1 MPKWKRGSGNIR
13 VREKNDVTRRGFG
26 FKGSEYWRRAIR
38 RKAERTVVYLSNGI
52 TKKGHQTM
60 MVFVIGLNGVR
71 LMPTTPRK
79 ARKLLEKGKATVYMK
94 RPFTIQLK
102 YKTGTTTQ
110 KVDLG
115 VDTGS
120 QHIGIGIVSEGK
132 VLYKA
137 NITLRDT
144 MEKRGLIETKAT
156 YRRGRRYRKVRYRK
170 PKFKFHTKRT
180 YSDKLVVRKSTKH
193 KTHWIKETNSIQTG
207 AHAGWLPPSVQ
218 SKLDHHINWIDRYL
232 DILPQGTVLRIE
244 LGRFDVARMKDPTI
258 HNELYQQ
265 GPMYDHENVKA
276 YVFSRD
282 NYTCKCCKA
291 KAGSVR
297 KDGTS
302 VKLVAHHLL
311 MRSKGATDNPDY
323 LASVCDHCH
332 DGISHKE
339 GVLYE
344 WYCKLKPF
352 KRGYRD
358 ATLMNILQIR
368 LRAYYTNA
376 FFTYG
381 NITTADRKT
390 LMLSKSHANDAVA
403 IAAHGQS
410 SVKNTLE
417 TLFFVQVRK
426 KKRSLHEAT
435 PRKGRKEPNRTA
447 KRNEKNTKRIGE
459 FFLYDKVR
467 YKDEIGWISGFSGGC
482 MAYVKDRTGAYIG
495 DEDKSY
501 KKVLLSKLRILKRN
515 NNWIQYC
522 GNSSPI

>member
-1 MPKWKRGSGNIR
+1 
-13 VREKNDVTRRGFG
+13 
-26 FKGSEYWRRAIR
+26 
-38 RKAERTVVYLSNGI
+38 
-52 TKKGHQTM
+52 

-79 ARKLLEKGKATVYMK
+79 ARKLLDDGKATVYMK
-94 RPFTIQLK
+94 RPFTIQLN

-110 KVDLG
+110 QVDLG
-115 VDTGS
+115 IDTGS
-120 QHIGIGIVSEGK
+120 QHIGIGIVSEDK

-137 NITLRDT
+137 DITLRDT
-144 MEKRGLIETKAT
+144 MEKRSLIETRAT

-170 PKFKFHTKRT
+170 PKFKFHTKRV
-180 YSDKLVVRKSTKH
+180 YSEKLITRKSTKH
-193 KTHWIKETNSIQTG
+193 KTHWVKVTNSFETSR
-207 AHAGWLPPSVQ
+207 HEGWLPPSVQ

-232 DILPQGTVLRIE
+232 DVLPDGTKLHIE
-244 LGRFDVARMKDPTI
+244 LGRFDVARMKDPTV

-265 GPMYDHENVKA
+265 GPMYDHENVRA

-282 NYTCKCCKA
+282 NYKCKCCGA

-297 KDGTS
+297 KDGSS
-302 VKLVAHHLL
+302 VKLIAHHLL

-323 LASVCDHCH
+323 LASVCEHCH

-358 ATLMNILQIR
+358 ATLMNILQSR
-368 LRAYYTNA
+368 LRAYYADA

-381 NITTADRKT
+381 NITTADRKA
-390 LMLSKSHANDAVA
+390 LLLSKSHANDAVA
-403 IAAHGQS
+403 IAAHGKQS
-410 SVKNTLE
+410 IRNIPE

-426 KKRSLHEAT
+426 KKRTLHEAT
-435 PRKGRKEPNRTA
+435 PRKGRKEPNREA
-447 KRNEKNTKRIGE
+447 KRNEKNTKRIGK
-459 FFLYDKVR
+459 FFLYDKVQ
-467 YKDEIGWISGFSGGC
+467 YVDKIGWISGFTSS
-482 MAYVKDRTGAYIG
+482 TGAYIKDDNG
-495 DEDKSY
+495 NYITEENKTY
-501 KKVLLSKLRILKRN
+501 KQVSLSKLHMLKHN
-515 NNWIQYC
+515 NNWIQYY